1 MGNLR
6 RVPVGIVGASGYG
19 GVQLVRL
26 LMDHPQAEI
35 VYLGGESSAGKSFAD
50 LYPQFGNIVN
60 LSIEAVEP
68 EIIASRCEVVFLSL
82 PNGLACKI
90 APPTYRKRL

>member
-1 MGNLR
+1 MVNSR

-26 LMDHPQAEI
+26 LMDHPEVEL

-50 LYPQFGNIVN
+50 LYPHFGNIV
-60 LSIEAVEP
+60 E
-68 EIIASRCEVVFLSL
+68 
-82 PNGLACKI
+82 
-90 APPTYRKRL
+90 